1 MINIRTGWD
10 VIKKHNI
17 LGFLQLTL
25 TTTNIQSNELVD
37 FSMTQHQ
44 FDCEFGDKI
53 REYFQY
59 PYFFVYSVFEL
70 AGAAFLW

>member
-37 FSMTQHQ
+37 FSMTQHP
-44 FDCEFGDKI
+44 FDREFGDKI
-53 REYFQY
+53 CE
-59 PYFFVYSVFEL
+59 
-70 AGAAFLW
+70 